1 MRHVETLRP
10 SNCFH
15 ESRPQMQPRSKVSE
29 LLIDGSQRAT
39 MSSGVAKSGSHAFKV
54 MNCRCVSA
62 VWADGGD

>member
-1 MRHVETLRP
+1 MRHVETLRQ

-39 MSSGVAKSGSHAFKV
+39 MSSGVARSGFPRVK
-54 MNCRCVSA
+54 
-62 VWADGGD
+62 GDELSLR